1 MTELARLVEIVE
13 RLRGEG
19 GCEWDRAQTFGSMRP
34 YLLEEVYEVL
44 DAIDA
49 EQPGA
54 APVARV
60 RDLEEELGDLLFVV
74 LLYARMGHNG
84 PHGGSAGGEHRFDLE
99 SIARR
104 IADKMVVRHPH
115 VFGSED
121 ERAALAG
128 RANGIAAW
136 ENRKAKLKQREAA
149 SGDFSSRL
157 DGVPRALPG
166 LLRAHRQGEKA
177 AAVGF
182 DWSEPRAVLD
192 KVREELDELEEAI
205 EAGRP
210 SDMAHE
216 LGDVLQ
222 SLASLGRHLGAPPEE
237 ALRTANDRFAARF
250 RHMEAQAHRAGQRLE
265 DLDAHALEARWE
277 QAKDALAGPPTVG
290 E

>member
-1 MTELARLVEIVE
+1 VSELARLVEIVD

-19 GCEWDRAQTFGSMRP
+19 GCDWDRAQTFASMRP

-54 APVARV
+54 APVIRP

-74 LLYARMGHNG
+74 LLYARMGRNG
-84 PHGGSAGGEHRFDLE
+84 PHGDSTGTSARFDLE

-121 ERAALAG
+121 ERAALSG
-128 RANGIAAW
+128 SANGIAAW
-136 ENRKAKLKQREAA
+136 ENRKARLA
-149 SGDFSSRL
+149 GDATTFRSRL
-157 DGVPRALPG
+157 DGVPRSLPG

-182 DWSEPRAVLD
+182 DWAEPRAVLG
-192 KVREELDELEEAI
+192 KVREELDELEEALV
-205 EAGRP
+205 AGRQV
-210 SDMAHE
+210 DIAHE

-250 RHMEAQAHRAGQRLE
+250 GHMEAHAHRTGERLE
-265 DLDAHALEARWE
+265 DLGADALEERWE
-277 QAKDALAGPPTVG
+277 QAKHALTGPHAVG